1 MLEVEIAK
9 ISAEIN
15 DATVTSA
22 RNNEGLGINERF
34 GSPYQNRNPAW
45 SQESKCW
52 IFSGYAQL

>member
-15 DATVTSA
+15 DAMVTSA

-34 GSPYQNRNPAW
+34 GNPYQNRNPA
-45 SQESKCW
+45 
-52 IFSGYAQL
+52 